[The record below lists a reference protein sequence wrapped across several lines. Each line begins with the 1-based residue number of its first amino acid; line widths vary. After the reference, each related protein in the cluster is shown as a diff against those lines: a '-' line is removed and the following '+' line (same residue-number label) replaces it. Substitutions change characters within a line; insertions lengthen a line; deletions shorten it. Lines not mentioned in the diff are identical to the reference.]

1 MRGDAE
7 LGSNGVSMLRWRPRH
22 SRPHR
27 TRTNALS
34 THDRMQATSQYL
46 PPPSP
51 FPLPRR
57 SHVRYARPA
66 FPPSDAG
73 GLFNTKHFTHQDN
86 SNKHSLPYI
95 RCTLALAALAF
106 FKTVFFTYES
116 SSTEK
121 LTACLLHRRRTTP
134 AYRKSEPRIFH
145 GNDR

>member
-1 MRGDAE
+1 MVCLCYD
-7 LGSNGVSMLRWRPRH
+7 GVRDIRVEHALMHYRHTIECRPRH
-22 SRPHR
+22 N
-27 TRTNALS
+27 TC
-34 THDRMQATSQYL
+34 
-46 PPPSP
+46 PPPP
-51 FPLPRR
+51 HFPLPRR
-57 SHVRYARPA
+57 SHVRYARPD